1 MVAGLTEAP
10 GGTAQSEP
18 SRAAR
23 VRTAVI
29 IVHGMGEQVP
39 METLNGFVRTA
50 LAPTG
55 GQRRYFS
62 RPSGLTDSY
71 EARRTWP
78 SGRARMG
85 SPSARP
91 SSSSTTGPA

>member
-50 LAPTG
+50 LAPT
-55 GQRRYFS
+55 RKMS
-62 RPSGLTDSY
+62 RSLRHVLLRGLY
-71 EARRTWP
+71 EGLR
-78 SGRARMG
+78 
-85 SPSARP
+85 
-91 SSSSTTGPA
+91 